1 MPPSSYRWHKFRRC
15 VSKVIK
21 LRIRCRLVLDF
32 QHLCKRSFGVN
43 APRTRHIR
51 DVLDFYIS
59 PTHHNTLN
67 TPKIRNPPTSAE
79 TPTTYLST

>member
-21 LRIRCRLVLDF
+21 LCIGRSLVLDF
-32 QHLCKRSFGVN
+32 QHLCKCSLRINTS
-43 APRTRHIR
+43 RTRHIR

-67 TPKIRNPPTSAE
+67 PPKIRNSPTSAE
-79 TPTTYLST
+79 TTTTYLST